1 MVDVLMDKPH
11 AKVPRG
17 IPPGVASTR
26 LRRLRGVPAAGD
38 AEGGLLPP
46 VGSSPRRPPGQ
57 AAAANKAAALAAA
70 LRPTGGAPPHR
81 RGGGP
86 EGAAHRRERQQRA
99 QDRLLLRL
107 RAAAERLAA
116 HHSAQPAMAREGK
129 GRGSGGRGGKGHA
142 QEGGQASSSKA
153 DQRAQKVI
161 DSVAACTLD
170 EATSHPKW
178 QAPPAD
184 RAGIQKFLS
193 SADQRP
199 RKLGDLVVAKQAAGD
214 STKEQLMEISVIK
227 YQKLVTRRPND
238 QLQVLS
244 KRRKAVKLEVIALEA
259 KTNELRDDLKA
270 KQQELRQLESNIADV
285 RAVLADGGAADD
297 EGDWDTDGFG
307 LAPSW
312 DAFHKAVIDRRLHS
326 EAPGDGFPAWPA
338 GVVGRSPR
346 SRASSAGSATRGFAD
361 QVAKANAERAHQQ
374 QRHAEAEQEFA
385 AELAEVRRVARE
397 QALRHNGEQAKLR
410 LALKEE
416 SEQLQRITA
425 AESAAQQQ
433 QQQHKALR
441 HEIKKQHAEQLEFA
455 TQMEA
460 RIISHDT
467 AFSQAKAEAEAAT
480 QRANHLHEQLE
491 QVRAEHREQ
500 PQPQDRVYQ
509 DLLRARAEAQE
520 ALRRAQHESAQAT
533 ATAGTLKQQLTRQ
546 ELVMEEK
553 FQEAKKNHALELE
566 AAAESARVQAIAQ
579 AQVVANAKGKG
590 ALPPAEAARQLK
602 PAYTLQQYSKLEAGA
617 AQRAVHVAY
626 HEAAELRSANEE
638 RQIPHEVQALQF
650 ALLRT
655 RAEEEEIA
663 KASLKDKE
671 AMRAELEGSA
681 ERIRSSLTR
690 QVMIEEANAHD
701 LQLHTESLRQEL
713 SSYAVQLSEQR
724 SNAEVQEQA
733 LEEELAQALTFRIAS
748 VEGASAME
756 DFASQQRTGREE
768 AIHLALQESL
778 QRSSTLHTELDA
790 IAKKEQQGASETEEL
805 KLRMQS
811 LEAIAASRER
821 ERKAM
826 VNLYA
831 EMRQYGQEGYDFTK
845 RAAHHLV
852 QGGHLPTSQES
863 MGDYQEAAD
872 LYEKARGAAEAA
884 TATAESP
891 AATNLQTGAAEER
904 PASRGRR
911 QSSSSPRR
919 PASTRSARPAARQT
933 DEGDVPLIERDR
945 SRNPDRPDPHE
956 EAERYEREQDEL
968 RRQDAEEKAQW
979 EAVQMEEELESVV
992 RDHEAKEIQRRYY
1005 EEAPLTQFGTAG
1017 TQDSRAEDDGSEHA
1031 PMTYPASWPPWS
1043 QDHPTPEE
1051 GEEMRGITQHEADT
1065 DLASTSRASSVPA
1078 EQGDP
1083 PTPTASQVIFI
1094 PASPAPL
1101 SERSPT
1107 PTVPFGHDE
1116 QRGHGGGEGAD
1127 SFVLTPPPASQ
1138 QNAEAAAASIER
1150 QCEGIDIMTRQHTS
1164 AAAAAAALEEA
1175 FGPAPAFPGED
1186 ISQAH
1191 KGQRVDSGEYSQES
1205 RVPRG
1210 HNSKQMCYRNWHW
1223 QWEGHSQSQQPAST
1237 AVSVTWVSR
1246 GQRDTTT
1253 ADTRAARRVSRGA
1266 SVSPPAIRVHE
1277 IENVEGAF
1285 LDGQNSAGSEAEDG
1299 MEQCYEGMGLAP
1311 GNDIEYSPEYVNAER
1326 ARRGRVNVCDD
1337 VDTTTLHNM
1346 ARMALEMCP
1355 SRELPTRRT
1364 HIYTDGSY
1372 NGIPHTAAWAVVIVD
1387 EYDDGR
1393 NSRGPFGFRGFIAG
1407 KVTET
1412 LDDMANNE
1420 KVTAY
1425 TAELTAVLWA
1435 LMWALGQDTDA
1446 PIEITPDALNVIN
1459 LAKGEA
1465 QCRVHPRSGAAIRT
1479 LAGLLQRARPTQWH
1493 HINSHIGHP
1502 WNELADG
1509 IADQASASDLMD
1521 PNIAAVQAIAHNKF
1535 LSWEWLRSEPDAV
1548 KAAYPPLRNKDFIIE
1563 ATQPQAAPGAIQRP
1577 ISTTTIKA
1585 DLNVNL
1591 YTYNCRSL
1599 KAAVS
1604 FKSGKGKAAGKSKQ
1618 SLSKVTHLAAQFA
1631 DMGLHVVALQETQ
1644 SEGDVR
1650 NVGEYVC
1657 YSSGHT
1663 QQNRGCDIWLNVS
1676 QPISAS
1682 GTAKYLSAKDT
1693 LVLHQHDRLLI
1704 IKTRVAGIDMVIA
1717 SAYAPHEDS
1726 HAAEKRDFWES
1737 AQRLSAKYR
1746 VDIFMGDLNGRL
1758 GDCES
1763 PGVGTSGYPEATNG
1777 NGKHIISFAADANM
1791 EVINTTRDPGNN
1803 SYTHVGSKGQHH
1815 RIDYILLSSSI
1826 APYVASCSTE
1836 PGLGRGTAA
1845 QDHIPVLAT
1854 LKWAVCKTTKASGP
1868 RPDLTNLNND
1878 VAKASFKEILKQ
1890 ASIIPWEVDVNT
1902 HCEEVTRVVNDA
1914 AIQAFGKAVKA
1925 TRKPYVTKTTM
1936 GLIRA
1941 RRLALRV
1948 HRAVL
1953 RGEAHDDRP
1962 GRLVAHAHSLRAG
1975 EVGDSLSLWSRE
1987 RGDDGGTIHDIHH
2000 YAHLLL
2006 NWTISPMVYAMAI
2019 LSFLTRSGPIV
2030 AAAVEKDRSAFLSR
2044 LASTASSASAANDA
2058 AAQWKAYRDL
2068 LRYGGR
2074 KAKFPAGKPMR
2085 LDKDGEVIHNS
2096 QDMADQ
2102 EFNHFAKIQAGK
2114 IVTADDLANKY
2125 NHDSKIRPFDG
2136 MLDLSTVMPMAVCQ
2150 AQFAAAK
2157 AGAQG
2162 GPDGLTNA
2170 VLRAA
2175 PTEAARLLH
2184 PLFTKVATTVR
2195 EPLSFKGGDLVAI
2208 PKGKGDPRYL
2218 QAYREILLNN
2228 VLGKHHHK
2236 YLRTMLNTTLAI
2248 ALEDIQVGGRPKR
2261 GADMAVLA
2269 ARLFTERSQ
2278 AQGKCSM
2285 ISCYDLK
2292 EAFYSVVVQ
2301 LVHGIP
2307 GEEDEVKEVL
2317 ENLEVPLWAQPQLEH
2332 LMANPGILDTVLDGS
2347 HLAALIAE
2355 GYRNRWT
2362 SHRFSQNLMAPHKG
2376 TRPGVPLADADFN
2389 LLFGRVHRMID
2400 SYLAQRGLRAR
2411 ASAACAARR
2420 QQQYK
2425 HQPSELCAGH
2435 SRRAERARGGA
2446 VGAASGGTAAER
2458 ASSAGFQVDRLAAA
2472 TRGRAWNHGL
2482 GPRSQGM
2489 LRPAHANGARTKWKK
2504 LAWAPPKTRTYKD
2517 PNTKAW
2523 ATALRWAK
2531 HLGKCRQFL
2540 TKEVAG
2546 LQECAAMCEL
2556 TPNQHVKLLRAL
2568 ADASNFMIKV
2578 GMLFVLTFRALKRLN
2593 QIAPCVTPRALV
2605 DDVSLQLVA
2614 TTPDTLPQLE
2624 KAVRIFKYDAQV
2636 LGLNTQPK
2644 KSGIV
2649 AASGRSKR
2657 LFRHG
2662 AAQLKLQFR
2671 PWMRNLGHEL
2681 AGGKVLRL
2689 QEKARLK
2696 SLKQRRRKYMALR
2709 SAVGRKASLLF
2720 RTGALPA
2727 AGHGGGVSGVSDVS
2741 LRYFRQLASTLAGGK
2756 KHGGVTAYLL
2766 AHRDPYYDPIFD
2778 CTLSICLRYAAW
2790 IWDSRVCLGRAQR
2803 AWAQLRLYFDDN
2815 PTWQIAKGPMSAC
2828 WLSLHRIGWAMTS
2841 AHTFL
2846 SDTNITI
2853 NLVTTCPYDVKL
2865 YMIEG
2870 IQRLLGLAGQLSN

>member
-1 MVDVLMDKPH
+1 M
-11 AKVPRG
+11 A
-17 IPPGVASTR
+17 PG
-26 LRRLRGVPAAGD
+26 
-38 AEGGLLPP
+38 
-46 VGSSPRRPPGQ
+46 
-57 AAAANKAAALAAA
+57 ALARRELARSA
-70 LRPTGGAPPHR
+70 LERCAGR
-81 RGGGP
+81 RGRALAQ
-86 EGAAHRRERQQRA
+86 GA
-99 QDRLLLRL
+99 
-107 RAAAERLAA
+107 
-116 HHSAQPAMAREGK
+116 
-129 GRGSGGRGGKGHA
+129 
-142 QEGGQASSSKA
+142 ASSSKA

-170 EATSHPKW
+170 QATTHPKW

-193 SADQRP
+193 TADQRL
-199 RKLGDLVVAKQAAGD
+199 RKLGDLIIAKQAAGD
-214 STKEQLMEISVIK
+214 STEEQLREIA

-259 KTNELRDDLKA
+259 KSNELRDDLKA
-270 KQQELRQLESNIADV
+270 KQQELRQLESNVADV

-312 DAFHKAVIDRRLHS
+312 DAFHKAVIDRRLNS
-326 EAPGDGFPAWPA
+326 EAPGDGLPAWPS
-338 GVVGRSPR
+338 GVVGQSPR
-346 SRASSAGSATRGFAD
+346 PRASSAGSATRGFAD

-385 AELAEVRRVARE
+385 AELAEVRRIKR
-397 QALRHNGEQAKLR
+397 
-410 LALKEE
+410 
-416 SEQLQRITA
+416 
-425 AESAAQQQ
+425 QQY
-433 QQQHKALR
+433 
-441 HEIKKQHAEQLEFA
+441 EQLEFA
-455 TQMEA
+455 AQMEA

-467 AFSQAKAEAEAAT
+467 AFTHAKAEAEAAT
-480 QRANHLHEQLE
+480 HRAIHLHEQLE
-491 QVRAEHREQ
+491 QVRAEHLEK
-500 PQPQDRVYQ
+500 PQPQDGAYQ
-509 DLLRARAEAQE
+509 DLMRARAEAQE
-520 ALRRAQHESAQAT
+520 SLRRAQHESAQAT
-533 ATAGTLKQQLTRQ
+533 AAAGNLKQQLARQ

-553 FQEAKKNHALELE
+553 LQEAKKNHALEIE
-566 AAAESARVQAIAQ
+566 AAAEAARAQAIDQ

-590 ALPPAEAARQLK
+590 ALPPAEAARLQGIVQTAARQQERLK
-602 PAYTLQQYSKLEAGA
+602 QTKNELEAAEARIHELQQYSKLEAGA
-617 AQRAVHVAY
+617 AQRAAQVAY
-626 HEAAELRSANEE
+626 HEAAELRSANKE
-638 RQIPHEVQALQF
+638 RQVPHEVQALQF

-671 AMRAELEGSA
+671 AMRAELEGSV
-681 ERIRSSLTR
+681 EGIRASLTR

-713 SSYAVQLSEQR
+713 SSYAVQLSEQK

-748 VEGASAME
+748 MEEASAME

-768 AIHLALQESL
+768 AIHLALHESL
-778 QRSSTLHTELDA
+778 QRSSMLHTELDA

-863 MGDYQEAAD
+863 MDDYQEAAD
-872 LYEKARGAAEAA
+872 LYEEARGAAEAA
-884 TATAESP
+884 
-891 AATNLQTGAAEER
+891 AAT
-904 PASRGRR
+904 
-911 QSSSSPRR
+911 
-919 PASTRSARPAARQT
+919 
-933 DEGDVPLIERDR
+933 RDR
-945 SRNPDRPDPHE
+945 SRSPDRPDPHE

-968 RRQDAEEKAQW
+968 HRQAAEEKAQW

-1017 TQDSRAEDDGSEHA
+1017 TQDSRVEDDGSEHA
-1031 PMTYPASWPPWS
+1031 PMIYPARWPPWS
-1043 QDHPTPEE
+1043 QDHPTPDESD
-1051 GEEMRGITQHEADT
+1051 EMRGITQHEADT
-1065 DLASTSRASSVPA
+1065 DLASTSRASSIPA

-1083 PTPTASQVIFI
+1083 PTPTASQVILI

-1101 SERSPT
+1101 SEMSLT
-1107 PTVPFGHDE
+1107 PTVPFGHEE
-1116 QRGHGGGEGAD
+1116 QR
-1127 SFVLTPPPASQ
+1127 
-1138 QNAEAAAASIER
+1138 QNAEAAGASIER
-1150 QCEGIDIMTRQHTS
+1150 QYEGIDIMTRQHTS

-1175 FGPAPAFPGED
+1175 FGPVPAFPGED

-1191 KGQRVDSGEYSQES
+1191 KGQR
-1205 RVPRG
+1205 
-1210 HNSKQMCYRNWHW
+1210 
-1223 QWEGHSQSQQPAST
+1223 
-1237 AVSVTWVSR
+1237 
-1246 GQRDTTT
+1246 
-1253 ADTRAARRVSRGA
+1253 
-1266 SVSPPAIRVHE
+1266 
-1277 IENVEGAF
+1277 IENVERTF
-1285 LDGQNSAGSEAEDG
+1285 LDGQSSAGSEAEDG
-1299 MEQCYEGMGLAP
+1299 MEQCYENWRQARAVAAFRTAQR
-1311 GNDIEYSPEYVNAER
+1311 SARR
-1326 ARRGRVNVCDD
+1326 ARRAAESHSRRDNSSSHNRYHDLAVDPHPSGSAAQPAAPVPPEPVAETLRGRGRVNVCDD
-1337 VDTTTLHNM
+1337 VDTTTLHSM
-1346 ARMALEMCP
+1346 ARLALEMCP

-1372 NGIPHTAAWAVVIVD
+1372 NGIPHSAAWAVVIVD
-1387 EYDDGR
+1387 EYEDGS
-1393 NSRGPFGFRGFIAG
+1393 NLRGPFSFRGSIAG

-1412 LDDMANNE
+1412 LDDMVNNE

-1459 LAKGEA
+1459 LAK
-1465 QCRVHPRSGAAIRT
+1465 
-1479 LAGLLQRARPTQWH
+1479 
-1493 HINSHIGHP
+1493 
-1502 WNELADG
+1502 
-1509 IADQASASDLMD
+1509 DQASASDLMD

-1535 LSWEWLRSEPDAV
+1535 LSWEWLRSAPDAV
-1548 KAAYPPLRNKDFIIE
+1548 KAAYPPLRHKDFIIE

-1577 ISTTTIKA
+1577 ISTITIKA

-1591 YTYNCRSL
+1591 CTYNCRSL
-1599 KAAVS
+1599 KATVS
-1604 FKSGKGKAAGKSKQ
+1604 FKPGKGKAAGKSKQ
-1618 SLSKVTHLAAQFA
+1618 SLSKATHLAAQFA
-1631 DMGLHVVALQETQ
+1631 DMGLHVIALQETQ

-1657 YSSGHT
+1657 YSSGHM

-1676 QPISAS
+1676 QPISTS
-1682 GTAKYLSAKDT
+1682 GAAKYLSAKDT

-1704 IKTRVAGIDMVIA
+1704 IKTRVAGTDMVIA

-1726 HAAEKRDFWES
+1726 HAAEKREFWES
-1737 AQRLSAKYR
+1737 AKRLSDKYR

-1758 GDCES
+1758 GDYES
-1763 PGVGTSGYPEATNG
+1763 PGVGTSGYPEVTNG
-1777 NGKHIISFAADANM
+1777 NGKHIISFAADTNM
-1791 EVINTTRDPGNN
+1791 EVINTTRDPGSN
-1803 SYTHVGSKGQHH
+1803 SYTHVGSKGQRH
-1815 RIDYILLSSSI
+1815 RIDYILLNSSI

-1836 PGLGRGTAA
+1836 PGLDRGTAA
-1845 QDHIPVLAT
+1845 QDHIPVLAS

-1868 RPDLTNLNND
+1868 KPDLTNLNND
-1878 VAKASFKEILKQ
+1878 VAKASFKKILKQ
-1890 ASIIPWEVDVNT
+1890 APIIPWEVDVNT
-1902 HCEEVTRVVNDA
+1902 HCEEATRVINDA
-1914 AIQAFGKAVKA
+1914 AIQAFGKASRA

-1941 RRLALRV
+1941 
-1948 HRAVL
+1948 
-1953 RGEAHDDRP
+1953 
-1962 GRLVAHAHSLRAG
+1962 
-1975 EVGDSLSLWSRE
+1975 
-1987 RGDDGGTIHDIHH
+1987 
-2000 YAHLLL
+2000 
-2006 NWTISPMVYAMAI
+2006 
-2019 LSFLTRSGPIV
+2019 RSGPIV

-2085 LDKDGEVIHNS
+2085 LDNDGEVIHNS
-2096 QDMADQ
+2096 QEMADQ
-2102 EFNHFAKIQAGK
+2102 ELNHFAKIQAGK
-2114 IVTADDLANKY
+2114 IVTADDLADKY
-2125 NHDSKIRPFDG
+2125 NHDSKTRPFDG
-2136 MLDLSTVMPMAVCQ
+2136 MLDLSMVMPLAVCQ

-2157 AGAQG
+2157 AGTQG

-2307 GEEDEVKEVL
+2307 GEEDEVQEVL

-2400 SYLAQRGLRAR
+2400 NYLAQRGENAEADGIAELLALGAIAEADGTMELLALGTMELLALGAITEVEIVRQITEALVWGEQNDSSLFDFFCEKSILADFIRVLSLAQAPKTVKVQLLQTLSMLVQNIRRETSLYYILSANYVNRLIELPLDFSNEEILAYYITLLKSLAMRLNDETVKFFFVQHPDQPEPRFPLYIEATKLSGHKDQMVRATVRTITLQVYPIKYEPMRRFVLRH
-2411 ASAACAARR
+2411 ASESYFEGLA
-2420 QQQYK
+2420 Y
-2425 HQPSELCAGH
+2425 HLIELWY
-2435 SRRAERARGGA
+2435 
-2446 VGAASGGTAAER
+2446 
-2458 ASSAGFQVDRLAAA
+2458 RLDAAA
-2472 TRGRAWNHGL
+2472 FGLRPGILL
-2482 GPRSQGM
+2482 GPRAAPRV
-2489 LRPAHANGARTKWKK
+2489 LAHHASAVHAGAGVPPWKAK
-2504 LAWAPPKTRTYKD
+2504 L
-2517 PNTKAW
+2517 
-2523 ATALRWAK
+2523 
-2531 HLGKCRQFL
+2531 
-2540 TKEVAG
+2540 
-2546 LQECAAMCEL
+2546 
-2556 TPNQHVKLLRAL
+2556 
-2568 ADASNFMIKV
+2568 
-2578 GMLFVLTFRALKRLN
+2578 
-2593 QIAPCVTPRALV
+2593 
-2605 DDVSLQLVA
+2605 
-2614 TTPDTLPQLE
+2614 
-2624 KAVRIFKYDAQV
+2624 
-2636 LGLNTQPK
+2636 
-2644 KSGIV
+2644 SGT
-2649 AASGRSKR
+2649 
-2657 LFRHG
+2657 
-2662 AAQLKLQFR
+2662 
-2671 PWMRNLGHEL
+2671 
-2681 AGGKVLRL
+2681 GKVL
-2689 QEKARLK
+2689 QEDDDATKRTKIQAHTVQYESVFQGSPGDDSDAVKVAANDKLGQLREQARGK
-2696 SLKQRRRKYMALR
+2696 SKRDQLPAKGAEIATLEVEFKRT
-2709 SAVGRKASLLF
+2709 ASLV
-2720 RTGALPA
+2720 GPSPSPE
-2727 AGHGGGVSGVSDVS
+2727 SGKV
-2741 LRYFRQLASTLAGGK
+2741 
-2756 KHGGVTAYLL
+2756 
-2766 AHRDPYYDPIFD
+2766 
-2778 CTLSICLRYAAW
+2778 
-2790 IWDSRVCLGRAQR
+2790 
-2803 AWAQLRLYFDDN
+2803 N
-2815 PTWQIAKGPMSAC
+2815 PS
-2828 WLSLHRIGWAMTS
+2828 
-2841 AHTFL
+2841 
-2846 SDTNITI
+2846 
-2853 NLVTTCPYDVKL
+2853 YDVKDEDVEDDEL
-2865 YMIEG
+2865 QSLLSPTLWGKLQCFLKSKFEAATAAGGGGESSKRSFDDLSVEENKELFEAGKGGGCSAFTDRIRELAKKLWTR
-2870 IQRLLGLAGQLSN
+2870 QRQQHFQQTGVCIVL